1 MRSLGVDG
9 HWVSLEVDSKHS
21 WWNQWLLTTTL
32 NFQIQDSMSLHILYA
47 GDQHQGRA
55 LTFNPAC
62 DDMFWPLFLF
72 FSCDDYNQNNFGC
85 NSNHIFLKGST
96 IERQWNYF

>member
-1 MRSLGVDG
+1 MVMNHYTELP
-9 HWVSLEVDSKHS
+9 
-21 WWNQWLLTTTL
+21 NT
-32 NFQIQDSMSLHILYA
+32 NMSLHILYA

-96 IERQWNYF
+96 IEDNGITSE